1 MSQEKI
7 QQLNILLNEVSVG
20 ILICVEPDRY
30 IFTLSEEYIRNTDRP
45 TLTLSLKDQDS
56 DELTNVLWKSNVML
70 PPYFSNLLPEGPL
83 RKYLADLNH
92 VNTQR
97 EFYLLEALGADL
109 PGAVRAIKA
118 VALKE
123 LPTHVKEERLT
134 EKQETTIEQRLR
146 FSLGGMQLKFSA
158 IMDVAGGLTIPAEGI
173 GGSWIVKLAS
183 SQLTNIPENE
193 YSMLQLASLVGIE
206 IPEVRLVKTA
216 NIENLPPLLP
226 DNFNTC
232 LVVKRFDRSEG
243 GERIHIEDFAQVF
256 DVLPDK
262 KYTREISYAYI
273 AATIWKFM
281 GEDSLKEFIRRIVF
295 NLAICN
301 TDMHLK
307 NWSLIYKDKINPQL
321 APAYDLVAT
330 FPYVK
335 HDELALKLGDTRI
348 MSEVTLHTFKKL
360 VLAAKL
366 PEHLV
371 MDTVNETVTKFMS
384 VWSQY
389 SKQLPIPSFVKDSI
403 QEHLKKVPLFCS

>member
-7 QQLNILLNEVSVG
+7 HQLNILLNNVSVG
-20 ILICVEPDRY
+20 ILICIEPDRC
-30 IFTLSEEYIRNTDRP
+30 IFTLSEEYIQNTDRP

-56 DELTNVLWKSNVML
+56 EELKNVLWKSNVLL

-83 RKYLADLNH
+83 RKYLAELNH
-92 VNTQR
+92 LNAQR
-97 EFYLLEALGADL
+97 EFYLLETLGADL
-109 PGAVRAIKA
+109 PGAIRVIKGDDIQ
-118 VALKE
+118 E
-123 LPTHVKEERLT
+123 IPSHVKEERLA
-134 EKQETTIEQRLR
+134 EQQDASIEQRLR
-146 FSLGGMQLKFSA
+146 FSLGGIQLKFSA
-158 IMDVAGGLTIPAEGI
+158 IMDVTGGLTIPAEGI
-173 GGSWIVKLAS
+173 GGSWIAKLAS

-193 YSMLQLASLVGIE
+193 YSMLQLAGLVGIE
-206 IPEVRLVKTA
+206 IPEARLVKTA
-216 NIENLPPLLP
+216 SIENLPPLPP
-226 DNFNTC
+226 DRSNTC
-232 LVVKRFDRSEG
+232 LAVKRFDRSED

-262 KYTREISYAYI
+262 KYTKEISYAYI

-295 NLAICN
+295 NIAICN

-307 NWSLIYKDKINPQL
+307 NWSLIYKDKITPQL

-335 HDELALKLGDTRI
+335 NDELALKLGDTRL

-366 PEHLV
+366 PEHIV
-371 MDTVNETVTKFMS
+371 IDTVNETIAKFMS
-384 VWSQY
+384 VWRQNNT
-389 SKQLPIPSFVKDSI
+389 QLPIPAFVKDSI
-403 QEHLKKVPLFCS
+403 EGHLKKVPLFW